1 MEGESGGEG
10 KQVLFATEAEL
21 YIEQL
26 KTYPLKEIGS
36 AK

>member
-1 MEGESGGEG
+1 MAGEFGGEG

-36 AK
+36 VK

>member
-1 MEGESGGEG
+1 MAGQTNVEG

-21 YIEQL
+21 FIEQL

-36 AK
+36 PK

>member
-1 MEGESGGEG
+1 MAGESNAEG